1 MIPPG
6 FDAAWTAT
14 WPAVEYAREGGFL
27 VGRGEG
33 GGGRVSAAR
42 VVGDW
47 SDADITAAETRH
59 RAWSQPPLFAV
70 EEGDA
75 GLAEALAARGYR
87 RADPTVI
94 LSSPIAPLAEPAIP
108 PVTAMECWP
117 PLAIQRDLW
126 AQAGI
131 GAARQAIIDRAEGPR
146 AAILGRVQDRAAGVG
161 FVAVKG
167 RLAMLHA
174 LAVLPDWR
182 GRGLGA
188 WMVRR
193 AARFAESHGAT
204 ELALAVT
211 VANAPARRLYD
222 RLGFA
227 QVGSYAYWRG
237 GEG

>member
-1 MIPPG
+1 MISPD
-6 FDAAWTAT
+6 FEAAWTAT
-14 WPAVEYAREGGFL
+14 WPAAEYAREGGFL

-42 VVGDW
+42 VAGDW
-47 SDADITAAETRH
+47 SEPDITAAEARH
-59 RAWSQPPLFAV
+59 RAWGQPRLFAV
-70 EEGDA
+70 DEGDS
-75 GLAEALAARGYR
+75 ALAKALEARGYR
-87 RADPTVI
+87 QTDPTVI
-94 LSSPIAPLAEPAIP
+94 LSSPTAPLAEPAIP

-126 AQAGI
+126 VQAGI
-131 GAARQAIIDRAEGPR
+131 DAARQAIIDRADGPK

-161 FVAVKG
+161 FVAVRG

-174 LAVLPDWR
+174 LAVLPDGR
-182 GRGLGA
+182 GRGFGA

-193 AARFAESHGAT
+193 AARFAEGHGAT

-211 VANAPARRLYD
+211 RANAPARRLYD
-222 RLGFA
+222 RLGFV
-227 QVGSYAYWRG
+227 QVGSYAYWRR